1 MRIEGYEDF
10 RMDRRHVAA
19 KDSWAF
25 LLLGQWFQYTELELE
40 DDLEFKVKHPSNR
53 FKIHSI
59 VNYNGYRRQFI
70 NASVSYADRNLYF
83 VVIVIM

>member
-1 MRIEGYEDF
+1 
-10 RMDRRHVAA
+10 MDRRHVAA

-25 LLLGQWFQYTELELE
+25 LLLGQWFQFQYKELELE